1 MSTDNEPAPKEE
13 LRDILRRD
21 LERHAGRERG
31 QRTFWRSLS
40 LIGAVGW
47 SIAVPS
53 VGGALLGHYLDRRWG
68 TGVRFALLLMTVGV
82 LAGSMAAWRIIGR
95 YRP

>member
-1 MSTDNEPAPKEE
+1 MSRGGEPAPKKK
-13 LRDILRRD
+13 LREALRRD
-21 LERHAGRERG
+21 LERHAGREQG

-47 SIAVPS
+47 SIVVPA

-68 TGVRFALLLMTVGV
+68 AGVRYALLLLTVGV
-82 LAGSMAAWRIIGR
+82 LLGSIAAWRIIGR
-95 YRP
+95 YRT